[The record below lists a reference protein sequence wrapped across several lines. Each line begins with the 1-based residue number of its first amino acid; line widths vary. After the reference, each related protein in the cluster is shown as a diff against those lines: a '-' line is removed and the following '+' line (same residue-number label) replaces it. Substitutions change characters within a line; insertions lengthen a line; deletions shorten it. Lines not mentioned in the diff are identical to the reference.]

1 MGARANINP
10 PGGRNKMHHHPN
22 NFLSAVYYLQTP
34 EAEAE
39 AEDRILFEDPR
50 PQASVMMPRVV
61 QFNRHNG
68 NVLTFKV
75 RPGRLVMFPAW
86 LKHSVPPNNSQR
98 ERISIACNLMF
109 KNFVEESSPAL
120 WEGTVT
126 LDPSAHSS
134 TEKRS

>member
-34 EAEAE
+34 EAE

-86 LKHSVPPNNSQR
+86 MLHQVRPYR
-98 ERISIACNLMF
+98 GDVERISIAMNL
-109 KNFVEESSPAL
+109 SL
-120 WEGTVT
+120 
-126 LDPSAHSS
+126 
-134 TEKRS
+134 